1 MDYQKY
7 LKISILFI
15 ILLSNCAKKDPI
27 EEQTYEPD
35 LKKRLEKAR
44 DAGGG
49 IFGDIGKDKKT
60 NTFDF
65 ATSNPL
71 WRATLR
77 VLEFLPLQNIDYSG
91 GVIIYDW
98 YSIDL
103 DSNEQI
109 KVTVRFTSTELRGD
123 SLKIISYKKI
133 CKTDMGCSTKSIN
146 DNFNSEIKDQIIQE
160 ARRLKIEEEKAKKN

>member
-1 MDYQKY
+1 MNYQKY

-49 IFGDIGKDKKT
+49 IFGDINKDKKT

-65 ATSNPL
+65 ATANPL
-71 WRATLR
+71 WRATLK

-98 YSIDL
+98 YSTDL

-109 KVTVRFTSTELRGD
+109 KVTVRFTNTELRGD

-133 CKTDMGCSTKSIN
+133 CKTDMSCSTKSIN